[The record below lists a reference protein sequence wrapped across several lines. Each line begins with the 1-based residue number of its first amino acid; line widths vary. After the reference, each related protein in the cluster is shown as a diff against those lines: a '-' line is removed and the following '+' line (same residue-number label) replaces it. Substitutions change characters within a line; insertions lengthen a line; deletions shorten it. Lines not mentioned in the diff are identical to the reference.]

1 MTVRFKLTMASIA
14 VILVANAALSLV
26 GLEYAERAWLRE
38 VQYRVRLDLN
48 SARATYQSRIEHTAQ
63 YLAGIASASRGRLGD
78 GDVILTHDEI
88 DAAFQ
93 DADTDIFALLN
104 GEGRVLYRPGNPS
117 QHSDDLASHPLIR
130 QVIESA
136 TRATGTVLLDG
147 DLLARE
153 NPVLAD
159 RARFELIPTPAARPT
174 GDRVRSDG
182 MVVAA
187 AVPLLDVD
195 GVLRGI
201 LYAGNLLNR
210 RFEIVDAIRRE
221 VFANEAHEGRPIGTV
236 TIFQDDLRIST
247 NVTKE
252 DGTRAVGTRLSDVV
266 YQEVLQRG
274 GTWADRAFV
283 FNDWYLTA
291 YEPIRDPNGRI
302 IGALYVGLLEA
313 PFLDRKNAV
322 TGVLL
327 IMLSVAT
334 LASLAL
340 ILLVTNLVLKPIGRI
355 IAMSHRVV
363 DGDLTARV
371 KIHPPGE
378 MGELCRAVD
387 GMADAVCQREE
398 RLKQATNR
406 QITQSEK
413 LASVGRLASGIAH
426 EINNPLTSILTF
438 AHLLRENDSIERQDA
453 EDLDLIIHETKRAAD
468 IVQGLLDFARERPA
482 VKEPL
487 SINDVVR
494 RTVRLIRN
502 QKLFQQ
508 VAIEERLA
516 SDLPAVNGD
525 VNRLQQVVLNLCLN
539 AREALTDDGTI
550 HLETRAE
557 HDHVILEVRD
567 TGHGIKAE
575 DLEQIF
581 DPFFS
586 TKPVGQ
592 GTGLGLSVSYG
603 IVDQHDGRI
612 EVDSEEGKGTTFT
625 VLLPAIRTE
634 QH

>member
-1 MTVRFKLTMASIA
+1 MTVRFKLTMATIA
-14 VILVANAALSLV
+14 VILVANAVLSLV

-48 SARATYQSRIEHTAQ
+48 SARATYQSRIDQTAQ
-63 YLAGIASASRGRLGD
+63 YLAGIAAASRGRLGD
-78 GDVILTHDEI
+78 GEVILTHDEI
-88 DAAFQ
+88 RAAFLG
-93 DADTDIFALLN
+93 AGTDLFVLLN

-130 QVIESA
+130 QVIESKEP
-136 TRATGTVLLDG
+136 ATGTVLLTD
-147 DLLARE
+147 DMLARE
-153 NPVLAD
+153 GPTLAEQ
-159 RARFELIPTPAARPT
+159 ARFELIPTPAARST
-174 GDRVRSDG
+174 DDRMRCEG
-182 MVVAA
+182 MVAA
-187 AVPLLDVD
+187 AATPLLDMD

-210 RFEIVDAIRRE
+210 RFEIVDAIRSE
-221 VFANEAHEGRPIGTV
+221 VFAGEVHEGRPIGTV

-247 NVTKE
+247 NVSKA
-252 DGTRAVGTRLSDVV
+252 DGSRAVGTRLSEVV
-266 YQEVLQRG
+266 YQEVLERG
-274 GTWADRAFV
+274 ETWADRAFV

-302 IGALYVGLLEA
+302 VGALYVGLLEA
-313 PFLDRKNAV
+313 PFLDRKNAI
-322 TGVLL
+322 TGRLL
-327 IMLSVAT
+327 VMLSVAT
-334 LASLAL
+334 LVSLAL
-340 ILLVTNLVLKPIGRI
+340 IHLVTNHVLKPIGRI

-371 KIHPPGE
+371 EIDPPGE

-387 GMADAVCQREE
+387 GMAEAVRQREE
-398 RLKQATNR
+398 RLKQATRR

-413 LASVGRLASGIAH
+413 LASIGRLASGIAH

-438 AHLLRENDSIERQDA
+438 AHLLREKEPIDKQDT

-487 SINDVVR
+487 SLNDVVR

-502 QKLFQQ
+502 QKLFRG
-508 VAIEERLA
+508 VAIEEQLS

-525 VNRLQQVVLNLCLN
+525 TNRLQQVVLNLCLN
-539 AREALTDDGTI
+539 AREAMENGGTI
-550 HLETRAE
+550 YIETQTKQGE
-557 HDHVILEVRD
+557 VILEVRD
-567 TGHGIKAE
+567 TGHGINSE

-581 DPFFS
+581 EPFFS

-592 GTGLGLSVSYG
+592 GTGLGLSVTYG
-603 IVDQHDGRI
+603 IVDQHGGRI
-612 EVDSEEGKGTTFT
+612 EVDSEEGTGTTFT
-625 VLLPAIRTE
+625 VLLPSLQIE
-634 QH
+634 